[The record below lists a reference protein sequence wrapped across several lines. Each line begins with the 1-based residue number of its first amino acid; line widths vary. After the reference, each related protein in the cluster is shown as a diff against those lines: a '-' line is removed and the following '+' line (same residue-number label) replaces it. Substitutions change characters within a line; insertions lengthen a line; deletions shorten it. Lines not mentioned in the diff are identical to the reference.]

1 MLLLP
6 VQIVAMRGSQQQGCE
21 EEEEVLVA
29 VRMDRCLG
37 LVVATLAVLKAGAAY
52 VPIDPTHPPARSA
65 AAAAA
70 GRGWGRRWC

>member
-6 VQIVAMRGSQQQGCE
+6 VQIVAMRGSQQQGC

-65 AAAAA
+65 AAA